1 MTVNNKVTGNVSS
14 KRKKRAYKTDR
25 WQVMEQLP
33 PEIRAALW
41 DAVLPW
47 APVQI
52 LTTFKTLLKRHK
64 DVRKAIDETVAF
76 IRYNDEQE
84 AKDGRVW
91 GAGLSPSAMANV
103 QPLRSYVGV
112 SVTY

>member
-1 MTVNNKVTGNVSS
+1 MSKVTGNVAS
-14 KRKKRAYKTDR
+14 KRKKRSYKTDR

-52 LTTFKTLLKRHK
+52 LTSFKQLLKRHQ

-76 IRYNDEQE
+76 IQYNDEQE
-84 AKDGRVW
+84 ARDGRVW
-91 GAGLSPSAMANV
+91 GDRLSPSALADV
-103 QPLRSYVGV
+103 KPLRSYTGV